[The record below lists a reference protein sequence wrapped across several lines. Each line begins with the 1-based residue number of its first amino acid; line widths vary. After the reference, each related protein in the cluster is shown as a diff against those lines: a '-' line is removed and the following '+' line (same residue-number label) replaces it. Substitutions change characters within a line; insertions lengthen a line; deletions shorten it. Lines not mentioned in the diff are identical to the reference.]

1 MITKTHKG
9 DLGLSEKNK
18 KKKKKK
24 KKKKVMVKEPET
36 QYSVL
41 NSNNCFTEVCPTRA
55 MSPAESVIRGQ
66 APEVP
71 LMKKKEKKKKD
82 HSTICKEHQEPET
95 TLRAKRTEKSPS
107 PRIRALGLSEF
118 LSGKKRKKGKSLGP
132 LAMSSGL
139 RVKTSLDPRQG
150 EEVTRV
156 CKKLKKNKKEKKAQE
171 ATVLSARDPGL
182 YEAGA
187 TLQGCSLGKD
197 DQEQITLGHKRKQG
211 SPRKHNVKMKKK
223 KKVHQEGDT
232 TLGHPKPSRSMESSP
247 RKGSKKKPA
256 TAEASECIPMEDGLR
271 SPVKKKKKSSHRAE
285 EPAPRRKKRK
295 RKESKGAGGYR
306 EEGCWGR
313 GQRMLDSYS
322 LCCPAQEPDTDL
334 EVVLE
339 KKGNMD
345 ETHIDQMR
353 RKALQEEID
362 RESGKT
368 EASETWKWT
377 GTQFGQWDT
386 AGFENEEQ
394 KLKFLKLMGGFKN
407 LSPSLS
413 RTPDMVGR
421 PSMALNKKA
430 ADALQR
436 SLQQDYDRA
445 LRWKYSWGAG
455 LGFPTAPRKAFYI
468 DRNASKSVKF
478 ED

>member
-197 DQEQITLGHKRKQG
+197 DQEQITLGHKRK
-211 SPRKHNVKMKKK
+211 
-223 KKVHQEGDT
+223 
-232 TLGHPKPSRSMESSP
+232 
-247 RKGSKKKPA
+247 
-256 TAEASECIPMEDGLR
+256 
-271 SPVKKKKKSSHRAE
+271 
-285 EPAPRRKKRK
+285 
-295 RKESKGAGGYR
+295 ESKGAGGYR
-306 EEGCWGR
+306 EE
-313 GQRMLDSYS
+313 
-322 LCCPAQEPDTDL
+322 EPDTDL